1 MKRLHLKTIFRFH
14 IFSFLILSV
23 PFLMNSCA
31 RAAPDASGNVK
42 SIGTFLLDNIFLL
55 TIIFIFLSAL
65 VTAILKE
72 RARDRCLKDFRD
84 YPVILELENEN
95 KVIWGILSLY
105 SNGLELY
112 YRDSYLDPEGQIKA
126 SFILYK
132 DEWPGLMAIYRCAQD
147 LDPKAI
153 DRRKRDIRHT
163 YQPSVF
169 RRVLRYM
176 RNLFNTLRD
185 AVNKSL
191 GLIVGQAKK
200 SMPSSKV
207 LSTQDTAIKQLG
219 ETFVEYASY
228 AYDAVLE
235 RLIGKKVVAEILHHG
250 ALLEYIG
257 ILKEYSANFV
267 EILSINKSLEFIF
280 PFPPNGISREY
291 HHLNVKVQEDG
302 MFIKNKGKTAIIVFG
317 LVGEG
322 YEQKWDHTLNPGE
335 FMEKRFDQP
344 PPKDVKMKIRLFGEV
359 DMIFPRLRAR
369 IRHRG
374 EVESFDWK
382 SFFGLK

>member
-1 MKRLHLKTIFRFH
+1 LKNLDLKKISS
-14 IFSFLILSV
+14 SFFPLVLLLLPAFIL
-23 PFLMNSCA
+23 NSCA
-31 RAAPDASGNVK
+31 KTAADVSTNTKTLGN
-42 SIGTFLLDNIFLL
+42 FLLDNIFLV
-55 TIIFIFLSAL
+55 TILFIFLSAF

-84 YPVILELENEN
+84 YPVILELENES

-105 SNGLELY
+105 SNGLELHY
-112 YRDSYLDPEGQIKA
+112 QDSYQDPDGLIKA

-147 LDPKAI
+147 LDDEAI
-153 DRRKRDIRHT
+153 ERRKYDIRRT

-169 RRVLRYM
+169 RRFLRFL

-185 AVNKSL
+185 AVNKSV

-200 SMPSSKV
+200 AMPSSRI

-235 RLIGKKVVAEILHHG
+235 SLIGRKVVVEIPHLG
-250 ALLEYIG
+250 ILMEYVG

-267 EILSINKSLEFIF
+267 EILSVKECLEFLL
-280 PFPPNGISREY
+280 PLPPQGISKEY
-291 HHLNVKVQEDG
+291 YHLKVKIQENS
-302 MFIKNKGKTAIIVFG
+302 FFLKNKGKTPVILAG
-317 LVGEG
+317 LTGEN
-322 YEQKWDHTLNPGE
+322 YEQKWEFTLDPGE
-335 FMEKRFDQP
+335 STEKKMDAP
-344 PPKDVKMKIRLFGEV
+344 PPGDAKMKVRLFGET
-359 DMIFPRLRAR
+359 DLILPRLRAR

-374 EVESFDWK
+374 EIKSFDWK
-382 SFFGLK
+382 SFFGFK